1 MTFKRYR
8 KKEPLSYSLGAF
20 PTIELVN
27 NRQDL
32 VEVLLI
38 SEKLE
43 NKEKFTNIFDQK
55 GITWRIDDKSIN
67 RISNKDNVFI
77 AGVFRKELKKAE
89 NSNHLVCD
97 NISDMGNLGNI
108 MRTMLA
114 MGIYDLITI
123 GNACDLYNPK
133 TVRASM
139 GAIFHIRHSNFNNYE
154 EYLKKFPA
162 EDRESFMFMLD
173 KEAMKLSQA
182 TQEYRKISETRRW
195 SLVFG
200 NEGSGLD
207 RQMLDYGKA
216 VYIEQSEEV
225 DSLNLT
231 TAVAIGLYEFCRER
245 D

>member
-1 MTFKRYR
+1 MTIKRYR
-8 KKEPLSYSLGAF
+8 KKDRLSYSFGAF
-20 PTIELVN
+20 PTMELVN
-27 NRQDL
+27 NREDL
-32 VEVLLI
+32 VEELLI

-43 NKEKFTNIFDQK
+43 NKEKFIEIFDKK
-55 GITWRIDDKSIN
+55 GLAWRIDGKSIN
-67 RISNKDNVFI
+67 RIANKDNIFLI
-77 AGVFRKELKKAE
+77 GVFRKELEKAE
-89 NSNHLVCD
+89 NFNHLVCD

-139 GAIFHIRHSNFNNYE
+139 GAIFHIRHSHFSSYE
-154 EYLKKFPA
+154 EYLKNFPND
-162 EDRESFMFMLD
+162 DRDSFMFMLD
-173 KEAMKLSQA
+173 KEAIRLSRA
-182 TQEYRKISETRRW
+182 ASEHKNMPSSRKW

-207 RQMLDYGKA
+207 KKMIDYGKA